1 MRAIVFHEFG
11 PPNVLRLEDVPTP
24 EPGPGEVLL
33 KAHGVSVNRTLDL
46 VVRSGLYARR
56 PPLPHVL
63 GADPCGVVTAVGPD
77 VADRK
82 VGDRVVCGPVIGAD
96 PNGAPRLLGVN
107 AWGGYA
113 EYVKVPASITHLIPD
128 RLDFQTATVVAR
140 HGPLAF
146 TQLRDRAQVKR
157 GEWVLVM
164 GAAGGLGSAA
174 VQAAKYLGAKV
185 IAAAGSD
192 ARVEAAVALGADAG
206 INYRKQDL
214 TAEARRIT
222 VGAGVNVVVEN
233 IGDPDLFPK
242 AFAAIGFA
250 GRLVTAGGHGGGTV
264 ALDVKHLYLNRITI
278 LGDPRDTPDTFELAL
293 RAAAE
298 GRFRVL
304 IDQVLP
310 LSQAVLAHE
319 LAEAREG
326 LGKILLD
333 PTRLN

>member
-33 KAHGVSVNRTLDL
+33 KVHGVSVNRTLDL

-63 GADPCGVVTAVGPD
+63 GVDPCGVVTSVGQD
-77 VADRK
+77 VTDRK
-82 VGDRVVCGPVIGAD
+82 VGDRVVCGPVIGVD

-146 TQLRDRAQVKR
+146 TQLRDRAQVQR

-174 VQAAKYLGAKV
+174 VQAAKYLGARV

-192 ARVEAAVALGADAG
+192 ARVEAAVALGADTG
-206 INYRKQDL
+206 VNYRKQDL
-214 TAEARRIT
+214 TAEVRRIT
-222 VGAGVNVVVEN
+222 AGAGANVV
-233 IGDPDLFPK
+233 LF
-242 AFAAIGFA
+242 
-250 GRLVTAGGHGGGTV
+250 TT
-264 ALDVKHLYLNRITI
+264 
-278 LGDPRDTPDTFELAL
+278 
-293 RAAAE
+293 
-298 GRFRVL
+298 
-304 IDQVLP
+304 
-310 LSQAVLAHE
+310 
-319 LAEAREG
+319 G
-326 LGKILLD
+326 LGTPTGNPIAPVIKLSTNSDLARRMPDIIDIDTGSIISGESTIEQMGERILEKVIQVASGEIRTKAEQLAQD
-333 PTRLN
+333 DFIPWKRGVSL